1 MDLEYTWHKFLN
13 DLKKQTLNIV
23 FVFLVSGGEK
33 KLSPKG
39 LKIKTTKL
47 HFVSVIN
54 MGDQLHKHGHN
65 FQWSEFS
72 HIAVSLLF
80 MH

>member
-23 FVFLVSGGEK
+23 FVFLVSGVEK

-39 LKIKTTKL
+39 LKIKTTEL
-47 HFVSVIN
+47 HFVSVILTWVTSSISTVTTFN
-54 MGDQLHKHGHN
+54 GQN
-65 FQWSEFS
+65 FL
-72 HIAVSLLF
+72 I
-80 MH
+80 